1 MLKKSFVW
9 LFLFVILGIVNYSIY
24 KKEQV
29 IKNGKTFYL
38 KLAPKDPRSMM
49 QGDYMALRFA
59 IDRDIKSALKRENGL
74 KDTYTILK
82 NGDGYVVVKL
92 DKHSVAKF
100 DRVYHDK
107 ESLKDDELRLRYSVK
122 EHKLVFATDSFFFQE
137 GDAKK
142 YEKAKYGEFKA
153 DESGEFLL
161 VDLTSKD
168 FNPPKPKPK
177 PKPKSQ
183 KVKPSTKVKVK
194 NKKVKNKKTYRRK
207 RFYTF
212 DSIIKRKKLIKSQK
226 HLTGKLKKEYEED
239 SKQTTNYIFI
249 AIKYYQDERF
259 SRLLKG
265 IKNLDIR
272 ERDGMPM
279 IYYAIQYQNLYAV
292 KELLKRGV
300 SFKNRFAKKTI
311 HTLAWY
317 GAEDVGVDFLRKLL
331 ELGLDPSYTHKKK
344 MSLIYASAYRCQ
356 YKTSKLLME
365 YGADPYTEFFGKNA
379 LSATIQKCK
388 NHPEYQKLLEVL
400 SDKRHKDDKK

>member
-1 MLKKSFVW
+1 MLRKSFVW

-74 KDTYTILK
+74 KHTYTILK

-107 ESLKDDELRLRYSVK
+107 ESLKDDELKLRYSVK
-122 EHKLVFATDSFFFQE
+122 EHELVFATDSFFFQE

-183 KVKPSTKVKVK
+183 KVKPK
-194 NKKVKNKKTYRRK
+194 
-207 RFYTF
+207 
-212 DSIIKRKKLIKSQK
+212 KRKTFTQNNILTILQKRKNFIKSQK
-226 HLTGKLKKEYEED
+226 TLTGKLKKEYEED

-279 IYYAIQYQNLYAV
+279 IYYAIRYQNLYAV

-388 NHPEYQKLLEVL
+388 NHPKYQKLLEVL